1 MFEEK
6 KFISKRCKIMII
18 SVTLLAIVMIAWGVG
33 VRISHT
39 AHANIDD
46 NDVVS
51 TTMQYV
57 STTTNATATNVE
69 TTTTTTET
77 TDETTSMTT
86 TSDDVVTM
94 DTTTT
99 IGYIRDIPT
108 KNEVHDEEVVNNAQ
122 IAIVHPVEAI
132 TINDSDPIET
142 INETVAIDTTTES
155 TTTHTTTVVT
165 TSTDASTT
173 SEEVT
178 TDETTTTVEEVVTET
193 VDEVYLGNFRI
204 TGYVATG
211 CKTASG
217 TWPAAGRTIAMN
229 KSQMNSLGLK
239 YGDQIRVDGLGTY
252 TLEDCGC
259 KSGRIDVF
267 CNSVKECY
275 ALPSYLDAY
284 LVN

>member
-1 MFEEK
+1 MFREEK

-33 VRISHT
+33 MRISHT

-51 TTMQYV
+51 TTTQYV
-57 STTTNATATNVE
+57 SITTTDTATTTNTTA
-69 TTTTTTET
+69 TTET
-77 TDETTSMTT
+77 TDETTSTASDVATT
-86 TSDDVVTM
+86 TQ
-94 DTTTT
+94 TT

-108 KNEVHDEEVVNNAQ
+108 RNEVQDEEVVNNAQ

-155 TTTHTTTVVT
+155 TTTHTTTVVA

-178 TDETTTTVEEVVTET
+178 TDESTTTVEEVVTET
-193 VDEVYLGNFRI
+193 VNEVYLGNFRI

-229 KSQMNSLGLK
+229 KSQMNALGLE

>member
-1 MFEEK
+1 MFREEK

-33 VRISHT
+33 MRISHT

-51 TTMQYV
+51 TTTQYV
-57 STTTNATATNVE
+57 SITTTDTATTTNTTA
-69 TTTTTTET
+69 TTET
-77 TDETTSMTT
+77 TDETTSTASDVATT
-86 TSDDVVTM
+86 TQ
-94 DTTTT
+94 TT

-108 KNEVHDEEVVNNAQ
+108 RNEVQDEEVVNNAQ

-155 TTTHTTTVVT
+155 TTTHTTTVVA

-178 TDETTTTVEEVVTET
+178 TDESTTTVEEVVTET
-193 VDEVYLGNFRI
+193 VNEVYLGNFRI

-229 KSQMNSLGLK
+229 KSQMNSLGLE

>member
-1 MFEEK
+1 MFREEK

-33 VRISHT
+33 MRISHT

-51 TTMQYV
+51 TTTQYV
-57 STTTNATATNVE
+57 SITTTNTTDTAATTN
-69 TTTTTTET
+69 TTATTET
-77 TDETTSMTT
+77 TDETTST
-86 TSDDVVTM
+86 TSDVA
-94 DTTTT
+94 TTTQTT
-99 IGYIRDIPT
+99 IGNIRDIPT
-108 KNEVHDEEVVNNAQ
+108 RNEVQEEEVVNNAQ

-155 TTTHTTTVVT
+155 TTTHTTTVVA

-178 TDETTTTVEEVVTET
+178 TDETTTVEEVVTET
-193 VDEVYLGNFRI
+193 VNEVYLGNFRI

-229 KSQMNSLGLK
+229 KSQMNALGLE

>member
-1 MFEEK
+1 MFREEK

-33 VRISHT
+33 MRISHT

-51 TTMQYV
+51 TTTQYV
-57 STTTNATATNVE
+57 STTNTTDTAT
-69 TTTTTTET
+69 TTNTTATTET
-77 TDETTSMTT
+77 TDETTST
-86 TSDDVVTM
+86 TSDVA
-94 DTTTT
+94 TTTQTT
-99 IGYIRDIPT
+99 IGNIRDIPT
-108 KNEVHDEEVVNNAQ
+108 RNEVQEEEVVNNAQ

-142 INETVAIDTTTES
+142 INETVVIDTTTES
-155 TTTHTTTVVT
+155 TTTHTTTIVT
-165 TSTDASTT
+165 TSIDASTT

-178 TDETTTTVEEVVTET
+178 TDETTTVEEVVTET
-193 VDEVYLGNFRI
+193 VNEVYLGNFRI

-229 KSQMNSLGLK
+229 KSQMNALGLE

-284 LVN
+284 LVK

>member
-1 MFEEK
+1 MFREEK

-33 VRISHT
+33 MRISHT

-51 TTMQYV
+51 TTTQYV
-57 STTTNATATNVE
+57 SITTTDTATTTNTTA
-69 TTTTTTET
+69 TTET
-77 TDETTSMTT
+77 TDETTSTASDVATT
-86 TSDDVVTM
+86 TQ
-94 DTTTT
+94 TT

-108 KNEVHDEEVVNNAQ
+108 RNEVQDEEVVNNAQ
-122 IAIVHPVEAI
+122 IAIVHTVEAI

-155 TTTHTTTVVT
+155 TTTHTTTVVA

-178 TDETTTTVEEVVTET
+178 TDESTTTVEEVVTET
-193 VDEVYLGNFRI
+193 VNEVYLGNFRI

-229 KSQMNSLGLK
+229 KSQMNALGLE

>member
-1 MFEEK
+1 MFREENK
-6 KFISKRCKIMII
+6 LISKRCKIMII
-18 SVTLLAIVMIAWGVG
+18 SVTLLAIAMIAWGVG
-33 VRISHT
+33 MRISHT
-39 AHANIDD
+39 AHADIDD

-51 TTMQYV
+51 TTTWYV
-57 STTTNATATNVE
+57 STTTNAATTTDVA
-69 TTTTTTET
+69 TTTTNTET
-77 TDETTSMTT
+77 TDETTSSTSNVATT
-86 TSDDVVTM
+86 TQ
-94 DTTTT
+94 TT

-108 KNEVHDEEVVNNAQ
+108 RNEVQEEEVVNNAQ

-155 TTTHTTTVVT
+155 TTTTTTTAAT
-165 TSTDASTT
+165 TTDASTT

-178 TDETTTTVEEVVTET
+178 TEESTTTVEEVVTE
-193 VDEVYLGNFRI
+193 VENEVYLGNFRI

-217 TWPAAGRTIAMN
+217 TWPTAGRTIAMN
-229 KSQMNSLGLK
+229 KSQMNALGLE

>member
-33 VRISHT
+33 MRISHT

-51 TTMQYV
+51 TTTQYV
-57 STTTNATATNVE
+57 SITTTAITDNATTTN
-69 TTTTTTET
+69 TTTTET
-77 TDETTSMTT
+77 TDETTST
-86 TSDDVVTM
+86 TSDVA
-94 DTTTT
+94 TTTQTT
-99 IGYIRDIPT
+99 IGNIRDIPT
-108 KNEVHDEEVVNNAQ
+108 RNEVQEEEVVNNAQ

-142 INETVAIDTTTES
+142 INETVTIDTTTES

-178 TDETTTTVEEVVTET
+178 TDESTTTVEEVVTET
-193 VDEVYLGNFRI
+193 VNEVYLGNFRI

-229 KSQMNSLGLK
+229 KSQMNSLGLE

>member
-1 MFEEK
+1 MFREEK

-33 VRISHT
+33 MRISHT

-51 TTMQYV
+51 TTTQYV
-57 STTTNATATNVE
+57 STTNTTDTAT
-69 TTTTTTET
+69 TTNTTATTET
-77 TDETTSMTT
+77 TDETTST
-86 TSDDVVTM
+86 TSDVA
-94 DTTTT
+94 TTTQTT
-99 IGYIRDIPT
+99 IGNIRDIPT
-108 KNEVHDEEVVNNAQ
+108 RNEVQEEEVVNNAQ

-178 TDETTTTVEEVVTET
+178 TDETTTVEEVVTET
-193 VDEVYLGNFRI
+193 VNEVYLGNFRI

-229 KSQMNSLGLK
+229 KSQMNALGLE

-284 LVN
+284 LVK

>member
-18 SVTLLAIVMIAWGVG
+18 SVTLLAIAMIALGVG
-33 VRISHT
+33 MRISHT
-39 AHANIDD
+39 AHADIDD

-51 TTMQYV
+51 TTTWYV
-57 STTTNATATNVE
+57 STTNTTATNVE

-77 TDETTSMTT
+77 TDETTSATSNVATT
-86 TSDDVVTM
+86 TQ
-94 DTTTT
+94 TT
-99 IGYIRDIPT
+99 IGNIRDIPT

-155 TTTHTTTVVT
+155 TTTVTTTTAT
-165 TSTDASTT
+165 TTTDASTT
-173 SEEVT
+173 SEEVVTEEST
-178 TDETTTTVEEVVTET
+178 TAVEEVVTE
-193 VDEVYLGNFRI
+193 VENEVYLGNFRI

-229 KSQMNSLGLK
+229 KSQMDSLGLK

>member
-1 MFEEK
+1 MFREENK
-6 KFISKRCKIMII
+6 LISKRCKIMII
-18 SVTLLAIVMIAWGVG
+18 SVTLLAIAMIAWGVG
-33 VRISHT
+33 MRISHT
-39 AHANIDD
+39 AHADIDD

-51 TTMQYV
+51 TTTWYV
-57 STTTNATATNVE
+57 STTTNAATTTDVA
-69 TTTTTTET
+69 TTTTNTET
-77 TDETTSMTT
+77 TDETTSSTSNVATT
-86 TSDDVVTM
+86 TQ
-94 DTTTT
+94 TT

-108 KNEVHDEEVVNNAQ
+108 RNEVQEEEVVNNAQ

-155 TTTHTTTVVT
+155 TTTTTTTAAT
-165 TSTDASTT
+165 TTDASTT
-173 SEEVT
+173 SEEAT
-178 TDETTTTVEEVVTET
+178 TEESTTTVEEVVTE
-193 VDEVYLGNFRI
+193 VENEVYLGNFRI

-229 KSQMNSLGLK
+229 KSQMNALGLE

>member
-1 MFEEK
+1 MFREEK

-33 VRISHT
+33 MRISHT

-51 TTMQYV
+51 TTTQYV
-57 STTTNATATNVE
+57 SITTTDTATTTNTTA
-69 TTTTTTET
+69 TTET
-77 TDETTSMTT
+77 TDETTSTASDVATT
-86 TSDDVVTM
+86 TQ
-94 DTTTT
+94 TT

-108 KNEVHDEEVVNNAQ
+108 RNEVQDEEVVNNAQ

-178 TDETTTTVEEVVTET
+178 TDESTTTVEEVVTET
-193 VDEVYLGNFRI
+193 VNEVYLGNFRI

-229 KSQMNSLGLK
+229 KSQMNSLGLE

>member
-1 MFEEK
+1 
-6 KFISKRCKIMII
+6 MII
-18 SVTLLAIVMIAWGVG
+18 SVTLLAIAMIAWGVG
-33 VRISHT
+33 MRISHT
-39 AHANIDD
+39 AHADIDD

-51 TTMQYV
+51 TTTWYV
-57 STTTNATATNVE
+57 STTNTATTTDVATTTTATN
-69 TTTTTTET
+69 TET
-77 TDETTSMTT
+77 TDETTSATSNVETT
-86 TSDDVVTM
+86 TQ
-94 DTTTT
+94 TT

-108 KNEVHDEEVVNNAQ
+108 KNEVQEEEVVNNAQ

-155 TTTHTTTVVT
+155 TTTVTTTTAT
-165 TSTDASTT
+165 TTTDASTT
-173 SEEVT
+173 SEEVVT
-178 TDETTTTVEEVVTET
+178 EESTTTVEEVVTE
-193 VDEVYLGNFRI
+193 VENEVYLGNFRI

-217 TWPAAGRTIAMN
+217 TWPEAGRTIAMN

-239 YGDQIRVDGLGTY
+239 YGDQIYVDGLGTY

>member
-33 VRISHT
+33 MRISHT

-51 TTMQYV
+51 TTQYV
-57 STTTNATATNVE
+57 SITATTDTATTTNTTA
-69 TTTTTTET
+69 TTET
-77 TDETTSMTT
+77 TDETTSATSNVETT
-86 TSDDVVTM
+86 TQ
-94 DTTTT
+94 TT

-108 KNEVHDEEVVNNAQ
+108 RNEVQEEEVVNNAQ

-142 INETVAIDTTTES
+142 INETVTIDTTTES
-155 TTTHTTTVVT
+155 TTTHTTTVT
-165 TSTDASTT
+165 TTT
-173 SEEVT
+173 SEEVVT
-178 TDETTTTVEEVVTET
+178 EESTTTVEEVVTE
-193 VDEVYLGNFRI
+193 VENEVYLGNFRI

-229 KSQMNSLGLK
+229 KSQMNSLGLE
-239 YGDQIRVDGLGTY
+239 YGDQIYVDGLGTY

>member
-33 VRISHT
+33 MRISHT

-51 TTMQYV
+51 TTIQYV
-57 STTTNATATNVE
+57 STTNTTDTAT
-69 TTTTTTET
+69 TTNTTTTET
-77 TDETTSMTT
+77 TDETTST
-86 TSDDVVTM
+86 TSDVA
-94 DTTTT
+94 TTTQTT
-99 IGYIRDIPT
+99 IGNIRDIPT
-108 KNEVHDEEVVNNAQ
+108 RNEVQEEEVVNNAQ

-142 INETVAIDTTTES
+142 INETVTIDTTTES

-178 TDETTTTVEEVVTET
+178 TDESTTTVEEVVTET
-193 VDEVYLGNFRI
+193 VNEVYLGNFRI

-229 KSQMNSLGLK
+229 KSQMNSLGLE

>member
-33 VRISHT
+33 MRISHT

-51 TTMQYV
+51 TTQYV
-57 STTTNATATNVE
+57 SITATTDTATTTNTTA
-69 TTTTTTET
+69 TTET
-77 TDETTSMTT
+77 TDETTST
-86 TSDDVVTM
+86 TSDVA
-94 DTTTT
+94 TTTQTT

-108 KNEVHDEEVVNNAQ
+108 RNEVQEEEVVNNAQ

-155 TTTHTTTVVT
+155 TTTVTTTTAT
-165 TSTDASTT
+165 TTTDVSTT
-173 SEEVT
+173 SEEVVT
-178 TDETTTTVEEVVTET
+178 EESTTTVEEFVTE
-193 VDEVYLGNFRI
+193 VENEVYLGNFRI

-229 KSQMNSLGLK
+229 KSQMNSLGLE
-239 YGDQIRVDGLGTY
+239 YGDQIYVDGLGTY

>member
-33 VRISHT
+33 MRISHT

-51 TTMQYV
+51 TTQYV
-57 STTTNATATNVE
+57 SITATTDTATTTNTTA
-69 TTTTTTET
+69 TTET
-77 TDETTSMTT
+77 TDETTSATSNVETT
-86 TSDDVVTM
+86 TQ
-94 DTTTT
+94 TT

-108 KNEVHDEEVVNNAQ
+108 RNEVQEEEVVNNAQ

-155 TTTHTTTVVT
+155 TTTHTTT
-165 TSTDASTT
+165 DASTT
-173 SEEVT
+173 SEEVVT
-178 TDETTTTVEEVVTET
+178 EESTTTVEEVVTE
-193 VDEVYLGNFRI
+193 VENEVYLGNFRI

-229 KSQMNSLGLK
+229 KSQMNSLGLE
-239 YGDQIRVDGLGTY
+239 YGDQIYVDGLGTY